1 MSSVLILE
9 SLIYLIVIIIL
20 HRIIKLYVLNKEYLT
35 NGFDSNFNTA
45 ESWDELEPIETI
57 QHFSN
62 IETLDVEDT
71 NNNGEDGDYVD
82 DESEEEVNNSA
93 NENETVETVEN
104 EEELNDRLH
113 LLNDRFSINSYNNCN
128 ISKTNLN
135 YANINESEIL
145 NNTDADSL
153 NKQFETYWTQAKNT
167 DVITEKTF
175 DSIVMLRNN
184 EEKTYFGN
192 EEPNKVH
199 NINEVNDNYLNH
211 LNNKIVPSEQLHNTP
226 DNSDNNLNYDNVI
239 NNTNDQNQHDNQDN
253 HDNHDNQDNQENI
266 TNIQLEMRKTDNQIE
281 LSDVRNTF
289 SLETNKELSERVNQI
304 SAYSDDSFLA
314 AI

>member
-35 NGFDSNFNTA
+35 NGFDTNFDTA
-45 ESWDELEPIETI
+45 ESWDELEPRE
-57 QHFSN
+57 QFSN
-62 IETLDVEDT
+62 IEKPDVGD
-71 NNNGEDGDYVD
+71 NNNDDEDDD
-82 DESEEEVNNSA
+82 DESEEEGNILDNDQIINN
-93 NENETVETVEN
+93 NENETVEN
-104 EEELNDRLH
+104 EEELNDRLN

-135 YANINESEIL
+135 YANINQSEIL
-145 NNTDADSL
+145 NNTDGDSL

-184 EEKTYFGN
+184 EEKTYFAN

-199 NINEVNDNYLNH
+199 NINEVNDTYLNH
-211 LNNKIVPSEQLHNTP
+211 LNNKIVPSEQVDNTP
-226 DNSDNNLNYDNVI
+226 NNSENNLNYDDVI
-239 NNTNDQNQHDNQDN
+239 NSTNDQNQQDNQG
-253 HDNHDNQDNQENI
+253 NQDNQENI

-304 SAYSDDSFLA
+304 SAYSDDTFLA
-314 AI
+314 SI